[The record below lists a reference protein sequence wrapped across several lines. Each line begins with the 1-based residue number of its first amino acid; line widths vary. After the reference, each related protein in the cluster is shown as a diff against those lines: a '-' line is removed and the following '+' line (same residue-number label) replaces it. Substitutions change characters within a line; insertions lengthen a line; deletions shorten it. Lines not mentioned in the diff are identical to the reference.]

1 MEAVR
6 LLVGLL
12 PVVLFLA
19 GLLLM
24 DSYKLV
30 TRRGVALSLAAGA
43 VAAGLALLVNAW
55 LLDGAGIGARVVT
68 RYLAPVVEESFK
80 AAFVIWLIRAG
91 RVGFMVDAGIHGFAA
106 GTGFALIENLYYA
119 GALGGDAGL
128 GLWIVRGLGTAVMH
142 GSTTAIVGILSK
154 DLVDRHDSKA
164 LPRFLPGLLI
174 AIAVHSA
181 FNHFVLN
188 PLLST
193 ALLLV
198 IMPLLVVA
206 VFERSE
212 RATRD
217 WLGAGLDTDVELL
230 ELILSGEIRHSHAG
244 EYLESLRLRFPGTVV
259 ADMLCYLQ
267 IYLELALR
275 AKGMLIARAAG
286 IDLPRDPTVG
296 ANFEEMRFLERSIGP
311 TGKLAVHPLLRI
323 GGREL
328 WQLTM
333 LGNA

>member
-1 MEAVR
+1 MEALR

-19 GLLLM
+19 GLLLL

-30 TRRGVALSLAAGA
+30 TRRGVALSLAAG
-43 VAAGLALLVNAW
+43 VAAALVALVVNGW
-55 LLDGAGIGARVVT
+55 FLGGAGLDERIVT
-68 RYLAPVVEESFK
+68 RYVAPVVEESLK
-80 AAFVIWLIRAG
+80 AAFVLWLIRAE

-106 GTGFALIENLYYA
+106 GTGFALVENLYYA
-119 GALGGDAGL
+119 GTLGDAGL

-154 DLVDRHDSKA
+154 NLVDRHESKA
-164 LPRFLPGLLI
+164 LVWLLPGLSI
-174 AIAVHSA
+174 AIVVHSL

-193 ALLLV
+193 ALLIVL
-198 IMPLLVVA
+198 MPLLVVA

-217 WLGAGLDTDVELL
+217 WLGAGLDSDVELL
-230 ELILSGEIRHSHAG
+230 ELILSGEIRSSHAG
-244 EYLESLRLRFPGTVV
+244 EYLESLRTRFPGAVV

-275 AKGMLIARAAG
+275 AKGVLIARAAG
-286 IDLPRDPTVG
+286 VTVPVDPAVR

-311 TGKLAVHPLLRI
+311 TGKLAVLPLLRTS
-323 GGREL
+323 GRDL

-333 LGNA
+333 LGKA

>member
-1 MEAVR
+1 MEALR
-6 LLVGLL
+6 LLVGLF

-43 VAAGLALLVNAW
+43 AAALLALVANGW
-55 LLDGAGIGARVVT
+55 FLDGARIDERIVT
-68 RYLAPVVEESFK
+68 RYVAPVVEESLK
-80 AAFVIWLIRAG
+80 AAFVLWLIRG
-91 RVGFMVDAGIHGFAA
+91 ERVGFMVDAGIHGFAA
-106 GTGFALIENLYYA
+106 GTGFALVENLYYA
-119 GALGGDAGL
+119 GALGDAGL

-154 DLVDRHDSKA
+154 NLVDRHASKA
-164 LPRFLPGLLI
+164 LAWFLPGLTI
-174 AIAVHSA
+174 AIVVHSL

-188 PLLST
+188 PFLST
-193 ALLLV
+193 ALLVVL
-198 IMPLLVVA
+198 MPLLVVA

-230 ELILSGEIRHSHAG
+230 ELILSGEIRSSHAG
-244 EYLESLRLRFPGTVV
+244 EYLESLRTRFPGAVV

-286 IDLPRDPTVG
+286 VSVPADPAVR
-296 ANFEEMRFLERSIGP
+296 ANFDEMRFLERSIGP
-311 TGKLAVHPLLRI
+311 TGKLAVLPLLRTS
-323 GGREL
+323 GRDL

-333 LGNA
+333 LGKA

>member
-1 MEAVR
+1 MDAAR
-6 LLVGLL
+6 LLLGLV

-19 GLLLM
+19 GLLLL

-43 VAAGLALLVNAW
+43 VAAGLALLANVG
-55 LLDGAGIGARVVT
+55 LLDAAGVPPLIVS
-68 RYLAPVVEESFK
+68 RYAAPVVEESLK
-80 AAFVIWLIRAG
+80 AAFVIWLVRAG
-91 RVGFMVDAGIHGFAA
+91 KVGFMVDAGIHGFAA

-119 GALGGDAGL
+119 GALGGSSL

-142 GSTTAIVGILSK
+142 GSTTAVVGILSK
-154 DLVDRHDSKA
+154 DLVDRHESRS
-164 LPRFLPGLLI
+164 LRWFLPGLLT
-174 AIAVHSA
+174 AIAAHSA

-198 IMPLLVVA
+198 LMPLLVVA

-212 RATRD
+212 KATRE
-217 WLGAGLDTDVELL
+217 WLGAGLDADVETL
-230 ELILSGEIRHSHAG
+230 ELILSGEIRHSHVG
-244 EYLESLRLRFPGTVV
+244 DYLESLRTRFPGAVV
-259 ADMLCYLQ
+259 ADMLCFLQ

-286 IDLPRDPTVG
+286 VAVPPDPAVK
-296 ANFEEMRFLERSIGP
+296 ANLEEMRYLTRSIGP
-311 TGKLAVHPLLRI
+311 TGRLAVLPFLHVSERD
-323 GGREL
+323 L

-333 LGNA
+333 LEKR